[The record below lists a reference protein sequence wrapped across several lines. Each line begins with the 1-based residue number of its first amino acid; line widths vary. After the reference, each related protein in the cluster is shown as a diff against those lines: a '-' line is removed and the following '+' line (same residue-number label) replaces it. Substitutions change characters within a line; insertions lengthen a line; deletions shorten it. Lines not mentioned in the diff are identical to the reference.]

1 MIDIHTHI
9 LPGIDD
15 GARSMEESLGMARE
29 AWSIGIEVMVATPH
43 FLPGIDKVER
53 VSKALVEVQKE
64 LEYHSIPLQ
73 LYGGGEVEISGLVP
87 GAWEEDEVP
96 LLNFTEEPKAIL
108 VEFPFSGLPKGAE
121 EVLYHL
127 VKKGI
132 TPILAHPERAMVS
145 EKELLR
151 RITPLSEEGVVFH
164 IDAPSLAG
172 LWGREIRERT
182 KMLVERG
189 LCQIMASDCHGR
201 KGLMPR
207 MLTDALPMLE
217 RLVGEERAQEMV
229 WDNPMEILGINP

>member
-9 LPGIDD
+9 LPSIDD
-15 GARSMEESLGMARE
+15 GARDMKESLSMASE

-43 FLPGIDKVER
+43 FLPGIDKVDR
-53 VSKALVEVQKE
+53 VAKALALLQRE
-64 LEYHSIPLQ
+64 LEVHSIPLQ
-73 LYGGGEVEISGLVP
+73 VCGGGEVEISGLVP
-87 GAWEEDEVP
+87 GTWEKGEVP
-96 LLNFTEEPKAIL
+96 FLNFTGSPRAIL

-127 VKKGI
+127 VKMGL

-151 RITPLSEEGVVFH
+151 RITPLVEEGVVFQ
-164 IDAPSLAG
+164 IDAPSLVG
-172 LWGREIRERT
+172 LWGREIKERT

-207 MLTDALPMLE
+207 MLTDALPILE
-217 RLVGEERAQEMV
+217 RMVGEEGAQEMV
-229 WDNPMEILGINP
+229 WDNPLEILGLSI

>member
-15 GARSMEESLGMARE
+15 GAKNLEESLKMARE

-53 VSKALVEVQKE
+53 VSKALALLQRE

-73 LYGGGEVEISGLVP
+73 LCGGGEVEISGLVP
-87 GAWEEDEVP
+87 GTWEKGDVP
-96 LLNFTEEPKAIL
+96 LLNFTEKPQAIL

-127 VKKGI
+127 IKLGL

-145 EKELLR
+145 ERELLR
-151 RITPLSEEGVVFH
+151 RMTPLVEEGVVFQ
-164 IDAPSLAG
+164 IDAPSLVG
-172 LWGREIRERT
+172 LWGREIQERT
-182 KMLVERG
+182 RMLVEKG
-189 LCQIMASDCHGR
+189 LCHIMASDCHGR

-207 MLTDALPMLE
+207 MLTDALPILE
-217 RLVGEERAQEMV
+217 RLVGEEKAQEMV
-229 WDNPMEILGINP
+229 WDTPLEILGIAV